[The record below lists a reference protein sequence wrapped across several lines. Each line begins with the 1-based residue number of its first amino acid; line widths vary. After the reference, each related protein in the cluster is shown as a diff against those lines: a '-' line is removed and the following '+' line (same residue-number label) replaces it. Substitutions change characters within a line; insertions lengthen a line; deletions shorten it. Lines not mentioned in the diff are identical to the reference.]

1 MYESKHQPLAPVK
14 VFKTRIYKNFFYA
27 LVFIAL
33 IWLIGM
39 LGYRYTAGV
48 SWIDA
53 FHNAAM
59 ILSGMGPVI
68 VIENTIGKIFSS
80 FYAIF
85 SGIAFVSSVGFILAP
100 FAHRII
106 HKLNLEE

>member
-27 LVFIAL
+27 LVFIAT
-33 IWLIGM
+33 IWLIGI
-39 LGYRYTAGV
+39 LGYHYTAHIP
-48 SWIDA
+48 WIDA
-53 FHNAAM
+53 LHNAAM
-59 ILSGMGPVI
+59 ILSGMGPV
-68 VIENTIGKIFSS
+68 VTIENTAGKVFSS
-80 FYAIF
+80 LYAIF